1 MKSTQPDQI
10 LTSGQNQY
18 SKSLLDWSVLRRVL
32 LIRLR
37 SIGDTVLMTPCL
49 AALKN
54 LDSSIDVT
62 VLSEPLSAPILEDH
76 PLVDHLIVARPS
88 IRERAGLIARLRR
101 AEFDVAFNMHGGTT
115 ATLLAAMSGAR
126 HKVGYHG
133 YRQSWMLNARAPS
146 PDVLLGRKSVHS
158 VEQQLALMSWTG
170 VPFPERPQLSL
181 GSSPADLAAMRSRL
195 SSAGLSNFAVIAPAA
210 AFEAKQWPAK
220 RFAAVADYLSR
231 KFALSSVV
239 IAGPGQ
245 EQIARE
251 VCEAAG
257 QSKPIAV
264 TGLTLKQVIALMAL
278 SRLYVGNDSGPMHIA
293 AATGRPLVV
302 VFGPSNS
309 TVWHP
314 WTDAPYRVVEAA
326 AGNQSP
332 IDGISVEEGLAAVD
346 EVMKSAVA
354 AANQAL

>member
-1 MKSTQPDQI
+1 LKSTQPDQI
-10 LTSGQNQY
+10 ATSGQTQY
-18 SKSLLDWSVLRRVL
+18 SKTLLDWSVVRRVL

-49 AALKN
+49 AALRK
-54 LDSSIDVT
+54 LDPSIEVT
-62 VLSEPLSAPILEDH
+62 VLCEPLSAPILEDH
-76 PLVDHLIVARPS
+76 PLVDRLIVAGPS
-88 IRERAGLIARLRR
+88 IRERAGLVARLRGSH
-101 AEFDVAFNMHGGTT
+101 FDVAFNMHGGTT
-115 ATLLAAMSGAR
+115 GTLLAAMSGAR
-126 HKVGYHG
+126 HTVGYRG
-133 YRQSWMLNARAPS
+133 FRQSWMLNARAPS
-146 PDVLLGRKSVHS
+146 PDVILGRKTVHS
-158 VEQQLALMSWTG
+158 VEQQLALLSWTG

-181 GSSPADLAAMRSRL
+181 GPSPADLAGMRSRL
-195 SSAGLSNFAVIAPAA
+195 SALGVSTFVVIAPAA
-210 AFEAKQWPAK
+210 AFEAKRWPAK

-231 KFALSSVV
+231 TFALSSVV

-245 EQIARE
+245 ELIARE
-251 VCEAAG
+251 VCEAA
-257 QSKPIAV
+257 QSKPIAI
-264 TGLTLKQVIALMAL
+264 TGLTLKQLIALMGL

-314 WTDAPYRVVEAA
+314 WTDAPYRVVEAG

-332 IDGISVEEGLAAVD
+332 IERVSVEEGIAAVD

>member
-10 LTSGQNQY
+10 VTSGQNQY
-18 SKSLLDWSVLRRVL
+18 SKTLLDWSVVRRVL

-49 AALKN
+49 AALKK
-54 LDSSIDVT
+54 LDPSIEVT
-62 VLSEPLSAPILEDH
+62 VLSEPLSAPVLDDH
-76 PLVDHLIVARPS
+76 PLVDRLIVVGPS

-115 ATLLAAMSGAR
+115 ATLMAATSGAR
-126 HKVGYHG
+126 HTVGYRG
-133 YRQSWMLNARAPS
+133 FCQSWMLNERAPS
-146 PDVLLGRKSVHS
+146 PDVILGRKTVHS
-158 VEQQLALMSWTG
+158 VEQQLALISWTG

-181 GSSPADLAAMRSRL
+181 GSSPVDLAAMKSRL
-195 SSAGLSNFAVIAPAA
+195 SAAGVSTFAVIAPAA
-210 AFEAKQWPAK
+210 AFEAKRWPAH

-231 KFALSSVV
+231 TFALSSVV

-251 VCEAAG
+251 VCEAA

-264 TGLTLKQVIALMAL
+264 TGLTLKQLIALMAL

-309 TVWHP
+309 TVWRP
-314 WTDAPYRVVEAA
+314 WTDAPYRVVEAGN
-326 AGNQSP
+326 GNQSP
-332 IDGISVEEGLAAVD
+332 IDGVSVEEGLAAVD

-354 AANQAL
+354 TANQAL